1 VTDSLTTALEV
12 ASEPAVRK
20 PFRETVERMR
30 PELVKS
36 LRDDAAV
43 DILTRHYMTAIR
55 LNPTLMEC
63 SQDSLL
69 AALLL
74 SAQVR
79 MEPGP
84 LGHVYLV
91 PYKRECV
98 WTLGYTGILELARRS
113 ERVGALA
120 ARVVW
125 DNDEYVRPWV
135 DEKGEHFALRP
146 GPEDERGDRVGVLV
160 TWKER
165 AGSSWVARA
174 LDVPPSR
181 VERARAASP
190 AARKGAGPWTT
201 DESAMWAKTGIRYAR
216 PWLPLSPDA
225 GYAMQHDEAVLT
237 GVEADAD
244 GAAQPVIEAAP
255 SLPTTDDA
263 ATEHSVKV
271 PDE

>member
-1 VTDSLTTALEV
+1 
-12 ASEPAVRK
+12 
-20 PFRETVERMR
+20 MR

-55 LNPTLMEC
+55 LNPQLMEC

-98 WTLGYTGILELARRS
+98 WMLGYTGILELARRS

-146 GPEDERGDRVGVLV
+146 GAEDERGDRVGVLV

-165 AGSSWVARA
+165 AGSTWVARA

-181 VERARAASP
+181 VERARQASP

-237 GVEADAD
+237 GVEADAG
-244 GAAQPVIEAAP
+244 GAAYPVVEAAP
-255 SLPTTDDA
+255 AEGTQADA

-271 PDE
+271 PDA

>member
-1 VTDSLTTALEV
+1 MTDSLTTALEV
-12 ASEPAVRK
+12 ASEPVERK

-43 DILTRHYMTAIR
+43 DILTRHYLTAIR
-55 LNPTLMEC
+55 LNPQLMEC

-98 WTLGYTGILELARRS
+98 WMLGYTGILELARRS

-146 GPEDERGDRVGVLV
+146 GSRGRW
-160 TWKER
+160 TCR
-165 AGSSWVARA
+165 RRA
-174 LDVPPSR
+174 LRGR
-181 VERARAASP
+181 VLRRRPRGRARDRGRRMSP
-190 AARKGAGPWTT
+190 RCGRRRVSGTRVR
-201 DESAMWAKTGIRYAR
+201 GCRCR
-216 PWLPLSPDA
+216 P
-225 GYAMQHDEAVLT
+225 T
-237 GVEADAD
+237 
-244 GAAQPVIEAAP
+244 PVMR
-255 SLPTTDDA
+255 SSMTRRC
-263 ATEHSVKV
+263 
-271 PDE
+271 

>member
-1 VTDSLTTALEV
+1 VSDTLTTALEV

-55 LNPTLMEC
+55 LNPQLMEC

-98 WTLGYTGILELARRS
+98 WMLGYTGILELARRS

-125 DNDEYVRPWV
+125 DCDEYVRPWV

-174 LDVPPSR
+174 LDVAAA
-181 VERARAASP
+181 VAR
-190 AARKGAGPWTT
+190 RGL
-201 DESAMWAKTGIRYAR
+201 R
-216 PWLPLSPDA
+216 
-225 GYAMQHDEAVLT
+225 
-237 GVEADAD
+237 
-244 GAAQPVIEAAP
+244 
-255 SLPTTDDA
+255 DA
-263 ATEHSVKV
+263 A
-271 PDE
+271 

>member
-1 VTDSLTTALEV
+1 MSDTLTTALEV

-20 PFRETVERMR
+20 PFREMVERMR

-55 LNPTLMEC
+55 LNPQLMEC
-63 SQDSLL
+63 SQESLL

-91 PYKRECV
+91 PFKRECV
-98 WTLGYTGILELARRS
+98 WMLGYTGILELARRS
-113 ERVGALA
+113 ERVAALA

-125 DNDEYVRPWV
+125 DCDAYDPPWI
-135 DEKGEHFALRP
+135 DEKGEHFQLRP
-146 GPEDERGDRVGVLV
+146 GPEDDRGDRVGVLV

-165 AGSSWVARA
+165 AGNSWVARA
-174 LDVPPSR
+174 LWCPPSR
-181 VERARAASP
+181 VERAKQASP

-225 GYAMQHDEAVLT
+225 GYAMQHDEVVLT
-237 GVEADAD
+237 GVEADAS

-255 SLPTTDDA
+255 SSPTTDDA
-263 ATEHSVKV
+263 AAEHSVKV
-271 PDE
+271 PDA

>member
-1 VTDSLTTALEV
+1 MSDTLTTALEV

-98 WTLGYTGILELARRS
+98 WMLGYTGILELARRS
-113 ERVGALA
+113 ERVGALKA
-120 ARVVW
+120 TVVW
-125 DNDEYVRPWV
+125 DCDEYRWPW
-135 DEKGEHFALRP
+135 ENERGIHYELKP
-146 GPEDERGDRVGVLV
+146 GPEDQRGDRMGVLV

-165 AGSSWVARA
+165 VGGSWVANA
-174 LDVPPSR
+174 LQCPPSR
-181 VERARAASP
+181 IERAKQASP
-190 AARKGAGPWTT
+190 AARRGAGPWTT
-201 DESAMWAKTGIRYAR
+201 DETAMWAKTGIRYAR

-225 GYAMQHDEAVLT
+225 GYAMQHDEAILT
-237 GVEADAD
+237 GIDTDAS

-255 SLPTTDDA
+255 ADEGKADA
-263 ATEHSVKV
+263 ATEHSARV
-271 PDE
+271 ES

>member
-1 VTDSLTTALEV
+1 
-12 ASEPAVRK
+12 
-20 PFRETVERMR
+20 M
-30 PELVKS
+30 
-36 LRDDAAV
+36 
-43 DILTRHYMTAIR
+43 
-55 LNPTLMEC
+55 
-63 SQDSLL
+63 
-69 AALLL
+69 
-74 SAQVR
+74 
-79 MEPGP
+79 
-84 LGHVYLV
+84 
-91 PYKRECV
+91 
-98 WTLGYTGILELARRS
+98 LGYTGILELARRS
-113 ERVGALA
+113 ERVAALA

-125 DNDEYVRPWV
+125 DCDDYRAPWI
-135 DEKGEHFALRP
+135 DEKGEHFHLRFA
-146 GPEDERGDRVGVLV
+146 PEDQRGDRVGVLV

-181 VERARAASP
+181 VERARQASP
-190 AARKGAGPWTT
+190 AARKGSGPWTT

-255 SLPTTDDA
+255 SSPTTDDA

-271 PDE
+271 PE

>member
-1 VTDSLTTALEV
+1 MSDTLTTALEV

-55 LNPTLMEC
+55 LNPQLMEC

-91 PYKRECV
+91 PYKGECV
-98 WTLGYTGILELARRS
+98 WMLGYTGILELARRS

-125 DNDEYVRPWV
+125 DCDAYDPPWI
-135 DEKGEHFALRP
+135 DEKGEHFQLRP
-146 GPEDERGDRVGVLV
+146 GPEDDRGDRVGVLV

-174 LDVPPSR
+174 LWCPPSR
-181 VERARAASP
+181 IERAKQASP

-201 DESAMWAKTGIRYAR
+201 DETAMWAKTGIRYAR

-225 GYAMQHDEAVLT
+225 GYAFQHDEAVLT
-237 GVEADAD
+237 GVEADAS
-244 GAAQPVIEAAP
+244 GAAFPVVEAAP
-255 SLPTTDDA
+255 DA
-263 ATEHSVKV
+263 
-271 PDE
+271 

>member
-1 VTDSLTTALEV
+1 MSDTLTTALEV
-12 ASEPAVRK
+12 ASEPAARK

-55 LNPTLMEC
+55 LNPQLMEC

-98 WTLGYTGILELARRS
+98 WMLGYTGILELARRS

-125 DNDEYVRPWV
+125 DCDEYVRPWV
-135 DEKGEHFALRP
+135 DEKGEHFKLLP

-181 VERARAASP
+181 VERARQASP

-201 DESAMWAKTGIRYAR
+201 DETAMWAKTGIRYAR

-237 GVEADAD
+237 GIDTDAS

-255 SLPTTDDA
+255 ATSAEADA
-263 ATEHSVKV
+263 ATEHSAKV
-271 PDE
+271 PDA

>member
-1 VTDSLTTALEV
+1 MSDTLSTALEV
-12 ASEPAVRK
+12 AGEPAVRK

-55 LNPTLMEC
+55 LNPQLMEC

-98 WTLGYTGILELARRS
+98 WMLGYTGILELARRS
-113 ERVGALA
+113 ERVGALKA
-120 ARVVW
+120 TVVW
-125 DNDEYVRPWV
+125 DCDTYTAPW
-135 DEKGEHFALRP
+135 ENERGLHYELRP
-146 GPEDERGDRVGVLV
+146 GPEEERGDRVGVLT

-165 AGSSWVARA
+165 VGSTWHPQAR
-174 LDVPPSR
+174 DIPRSR
-181 VERARAASP
+181 IERARNASVLGSRGQGMW
-190 AARKGAGPWTT
+190 AT
-201 DESAMWAKTGIRYAR
+201 DETAAWAKTGVRAVR
-216 PWLPLSPDA
+216 AWLPLSPDA

-237 GVEADAD
+237 GVEADAS

-255 SLPTTDDA
+255 SSPTTDDA

>member
-1 VTDSLTTALEV
+1 MSDTLTTALEV

-55 LNPTLMEC
+55 LNPQLMEC

-98 WTLGYTGILELARRS
+98 WMLGYTGILELARRS
-113 ERVGALA
+113 ERVGALKA
-120 ARVVW
+120 TVVW
-125 DNDEYVRPWV
+125 DCDEYRWPW
-135 DEKGEHFALRP
+135 ENERGIHYELKP
-146 GPEDERGDRVGVLV
+146 GPEDQRGDRMGVLV

-165 AGSSWVARA
+165 VGGSWVANA
-174 LDVPPSR
+174 LQCPPSR
-181 VERARAASP
+181 VERAKQASP

-201 DESAMWAKTGIRYAR
+201 DESAMWAKTGIRHAR

-225 GYAMQHDEAVLT
+225 GYAMQHDETVLT
-237 GVEADAD
+237 GVEADAA

-255 SLPTTDDA
+255 PSPTTDDA

>member
-1 VTDSLTTALEV
+1 MSDALSTALETV
-12 ASEPAVRK
+12 AEPRERK
-20 PFRETVERMR
+20 PFTELVARMR
-30 PELVKS
+30 PELIKS
-36 LRDDAAV
+36 LRNDEAA

-55 LNPTLMEC
+55 LNPQLQEC
-63 SQDSLL
+63 KVDSLL

-79 MEPGP
+79 LEPGP

-91 PYKRECV
+91 PYKGECV
-98 WTLGYTGILELARRS
+98 WMLGYTGILELARRS
-113 ERVGALA
+113 ERVAALA

-125 DNDEYVRPWV
+125 DCDEYVPPWV
-135 DEKGEHFALRP
+135 DEKGEHFLLRP
-146 GPEDERGDRVGVLV
+146 WAESERGDRVGVLV

-165 AGSSWVARA
+165 VGPSWVARA

-190 AARKGAGPWTT
+190 AARKGAGPWHS

-225 GYAMQHDEAVLT
+225 GYAMQHDEAVVT
-237 GVEADAD
+237 GIDADA
-244 GAAQPVIEAAP
+244 GGEAFPVVEAAP
-255 SLPTTDDA
+255 AEGEGSGA

-271 PDE
+271 PE